1 MSLCKINTRKLYRL
15 GVGMEGGHLNVM
27 SKKRNESR
35 HVRVKHQSMCV
46 CVCACACP
54 EALRSHQ
61 KFEPFEVTKISL
73 QQFLLFPLF
82 NLGRGD
88 CTLLFQPTELSNR
101 TRLIGEP

>member
-27 SKKRNESR
+27 SKKR
-35 HVRVKHQSMCV
+35 HQSMCV

-101 TRLIGEP
+101 THLIGEP